1 MLSTDRW
8 LLSAGLLSLGY
19 SVNETNESKLNE
31 AKAKLIAAKKDL
43 LSYDDTTFYSK
54 LVSGEA
60 VMTHAWDGWC
70 NYAIWENPDVKYV
83 IPKEGSDLWIDT
95 MVIMKSSSNID
106 EAHAFINYILDA
118 DVAAWTINNI
128 LYKVPNEKAMT
139 ATAEIADSF
148 PNMGMSVSELSS
160 YETLKDVGSAAK
172 LYAKTVS
179 DILSD

>member
-1 MLSTDRW
+1 
-8 LLSAGLLSLGY
+8 
-19 SVNETNESKLNE
+19 
-31 AKAKLIAAKKDL
+31 
-43 LSYDDTTFYSK
+43 
-54 LVSGEA
+54 
-60 VMTHAWDGWC
+60 
-70 NYAIWENPDVKYV
+70 
-83 IPKEGSDLWIDT
+83 
-95 MVIMKSSSNID
+95 MKVGK
-106 EAHAFINYILDA
+106 FINYILDA

-179 DILSD
+179 YILSD